1 MAPPLLPEFLGESL
15 GIVAV
20 RETAARLLQRGADR
34 GAPADRAGSLPVRGR
49 LPPVLIQGETGV
61 GKGLLAR
68 ALHRASVRSSGPFV
82 DVNCAAIPETLLE
95 SELFGYEKGAFTDAR
110 HAKAGH
116 FQTANH
122 GTIFLDEVGLLTE
135 ALQPKLLT
143 ALEDRAVRRLGST
156 RSEPV
161 DVWII
166 TASNDDLVAAIR
178 ARRFRED
185 LYHRLAVVVFTL
197 PPLRERGEDTLRLA
211 THFLDRAC
219 AEYRLP
225 ARSLA
230 NDACRALLHYPW
242 PGNIRELANVMERVA
257 LLSEASVVTADLL
270 GLPEALP
277 TTAQGRR
284 DLAPE
289 QRVTESPVLADALDS
304 VERTHLV
311 EALRQMRGNVTRAA
325 ARLGISRDTLRY
337 RMAKHGLGRE
347 ESGRVTPTRNR
358 AARPGRSG
366 ADAPPA
372 AFEAAL
378 PRESVRA
385 AAPPET
391 GAPLAVRWEGRRL
404 TFLRTALILPADVDP
419 RFGLSRAL
427 EITNEKIQT
436 FGGRVEEMSPTGMVA
451 AFGLEPIEDAP
462 QRAVM
467 AAVALQKAAERAA
480 AAEGVS
486 IAARSAIAVRRVL
499 VGISRSG
506 IQVDLEG
513 KREAWAA
520 LDALLRVA
528 EPGSILVEEAAAAFL
543 SRHFDLTPHGIS
555 GSMGPIHRLAAPE
568 RLGPLLGR
576 RAPRFVGRERE
587 LDLLWSRLEDA
598 LRGHGQVVAL
608 LGEAGIG
615 KSRLL
620 HEFRE
625 RLLGEPERRVTY
637 LEGRCHSYASAIPY
651 SPVMDVLR
659 ANFRVAEGDAADVI
673 VAKIHGGLQE
683 VGIEA
688 SGAAPYLF
696 RLFGIPEGT
705 DALAAMTPSAVKART
720 FEVLRQLILL
730 GARRRPILF
739 VIEDLHWIDS
749 TSEECFT
756 TLMDSAAGAQAM
768 SIVTYRPGY
777 RAPWMDRSYVTQVA
791 LPPLSREDS
800 LSVVRSVRKAEA
812 VSDEVADII
821 LGKAE
826 GNPFFLEELSRAVEG
841 SGDTGLAV
849 PDTIQEVLL
858 ARIDRLAEPPRRL
871 LQTAAVIGQEVP
883 LPLLRAVWDGEADPH
898 LRELM
903 RLEFLYAKTGGGEP
917 VSAFTHSLTRDVA
930 YESLPTARRRVLHG
944 AIARALEGIYADRL
958 TEVYD
963 RLAYHYGRTDE
974 AHKAVLYLSRLA
986 DKAVAAHAHTEAVRL
1001 LEEARGHVDR
1011 LPAAEQD
1018 RRRLELALAQA
1029 YSLVP
1034 LGAFQDLV
1042 TLLLRHQAALEG
1054 LDEPRLAGSY
1064 HFLLGRS
1071 HLFLGDQRQATRHL
1085 EQGLQEAIRCEDHAT
1100 QGRIHYVF
1108 AQHGAMSGRPREGLE
1123 HGRRAIE
1130 LLERAGEPWWIGPAH
1145 WAVGLNHAL
1154 LGEFDAALSAEVQAT
1169 VLGTKVG
1176 DPQVASSAAWAS
1188 GLVHVCR
1195 GDWDTAIRSCEEA
1208 LALSP
1213 DPLNSAM
1220 ALGWLGLAWLE
1231 RGDVGQAVPRLEEAL
1246 RLHVQFGFRQAQ
1258 AWFSAF
1264 LAEAHRRAH
1273 RLETALELAS
1283 QGLELARATS
1293 TVEGIGWAERTLGHI
1308 ALARGAHGDAE
1319 EHLREALR
1327 AFEMVEAAFEVARA
1341 HWDLAAFSRAQER
1354 SAPTARHLA
1363 EAYRLF
1369 RALGLPRWIERAE
1382 SHAREWGITL

>member
-1 MAPPLLPEFLGESL
+1 
-15 GIVAV
+15 VAV
-20 RETAARLLQRGADR
+20 RDTAARLLQRGADR
-34 GAPADRAGSLPVRGR
+34 GGPLERGGSPPVRGK

-110 HAKAGH
+110 HAKPGH

-156 RSEPV
+156 RSEPI

-211 THFLDRAC
+211 KHFLDRAC
-219 AEYRLP
+219 GEYRLP
-225 ARSLA
+225 AKSLA
-230 NDACRALLHYPW
+230 DDAARALLRHPW

-257 LLSEASVVTADLL
+257 LLSEASVVTVDLL
-270 GLPEALP
+270 GLPDPPPAA
-277 TTAQGRR
+277 AQGGRGR
-284 DLAPE
+284 GLEPGASEP
-289 QRVTESPVLADALDS
+289 PVLADALDS
-304 VERTHLV
+304 VERAHLV
-311 EALRQMRGNVTRAA
+311 EALRQTRGNVTRAA

-347 ESGRVTPTRNR
+347 ESGRAARTRGR
-358 AARPGRSG
+358 TARPGRSE

-372 AFEAAL
+372 AFETVP
-378 PRESVRA
+378 PREST
-385 AAPPET
+385 APAEA
-391 GAPLAVRWEGRRL
+391 GASLAVRWESRRL
-404 TFLRTALILPADVDP
+404 TFLRTALSLPADVDP

-427 EITNEKIQT
+427 EITSEKVQT

-462 QRAVM
+462 QRAAM
-467 AAVALQKAAERAA
+467 AAVALHKAAERAA

-486 IAARSAIAVRRVL
+486 IAPRSAIAVRRVL

-506 IQVDLEG
+506 AQVDLEG
-513 KREAWAA
+513 KREAWTA

-528 EPGSILVEEAAAAFL
+528 EPANILVEEAAAAFL

-555 GSMGPIHRLAAPE
+555 GGMGPIHRLAAPE
-568 RLGPLLGR
+568 RFGPLLGR
-576 RAPRFVGRERE
+576 RAPRFVGRDRE

-625 RLLGEPERRVTY
+625 RLLSEPERRVTY

-659 ANFRVAEGDAADVI
+659 SNFRVAEGDAADVI

-688 SGAAPYLF
+688 AGAAPYLF
-696 RLFGIPEGT
+696 RLFGIPEGS

-739 VIEDLHWIDS
+739 VVEDLHWIDS

-756 TLMDSAAGAQAM
+756 TLMHSAAGAPAM
-768 SIVTYRPGY
+768 TIVTYRPGY
-777 RAPWMDRSYVTQVA
+777 RAPWMDRSYVTQVS

-821 LGKAE
+821 LEKAE
-826 GNPFFLEELSRAVEG
+826 GNPFFLEELSRVVEG
-841 SGDTGLAV
+841 AGDPGLAV

-917 VSAFTHSLTRDVA
+917 VSAFTHSLTREVA
-930 YESLPTARRRVLHG
+930 YESLPTSRRRVLHG
-944 AIARALEGIYADRL
+944 TIARALEGIYADRL
-958 TEVYD
+958 AEVYD
-963 RLAYHYGRTDE
+963 RLAYHYSRTDE
-974 AHKAVLYLSRLA
+974 AAKAVLHLSRLA

-1018 RRRLELALAQA
+1018 RRRVELALVQA
-1029 YSLVP
+1029 TAMVS

-1042 TLLLRHQAALEG
+1042 TLLLRHQATLEG
-1054 LDEPRLAGSY
+1054 LDDPRLAGPY
-1064 HFLLGRS
+1064 HFLLGRGY
-1071 HLFLGDQRQATRHL
+1071 LFLGDERQASHHLGLGIAEATRC
-1085 EQGLQEAIRCEDHAT
+1085 GDDAT
-1100 QGRIHYVF
+1100 RGRIHYVL

-1123 HGRRAIE
+1123 HGRQAVG
-1130 LLERAGEPWWIGPAH
+1130 LLERAAERGLIGPAH
-1145 WAVGLNHAL
+1145 WTVGLNHAV
-1154 LGEFDAALSAEVQAT
+1154 LGEFGAALAAEARAIA
-1169 VLGTKVG
+1169 LGTEVG
-1176 DPQVASSAAWAS
+1176 DPQVLGSAAWAS
-1188 GLVHVCR
+1188 GLVYALR
-1195 GDWDTAIRSCEEA
+1195 GESERAIRSCEEG

-1213 DPLNSAM
+1213 DPLNSAA
-1220 ALGWLGLAWLE
+1220 ALGWLGYAWLE
-1231 RGDVGQAVPRLEEAL
+1231 CGDLGQAIPRLEEAV
-1246 RLHVQFGFRQAQ
+1246 RQHAQFGFRQAQ
-1258 AWFSAF
+1258 AWFSVF
-1264 LAEAHRRAH
+1264 LAEAHRRSH

-1283 QGLELARATS
+1283 QGLELARLS
-1293 TVEGIGWAERTLGHI
+1293 GTVLGVGWAERILGHV
-1308 ALARGAHGDAE
+1308 AQARGALADAE
-1319 EHLREALR
+1319 EHLEEALR
-1327 AFEMVEAAFEVARA
+1327 TFTATEAGFELARTRL
-1341 HWDLAAFSRAQER
+1341 DLAAIVWAQGRRETG
-1354 SAPTARHLA
+1354 ATLLV
-1363 EAYRLF
+1363 EAHRQF
-1369 RALGLPRWIERAE
+1369 RALDVPRWVERAAE
-1382 SHAREWGITL
+1382 RAREWGIAL